1 MFLTEECAELVLLY
15 KRANMTTGL
24 LEEDLHL
31 PARDFSDPVNLLHE
45 LLQEGPNV
53 PLIERGLVGANCC
66 EQLRISLA
74 FLDDHLHQ

>member
-1 MFLTEECAELVLLY
+1 MSLNSASFLIGGHARFLFLTEKCAELVFLY

-31 PARDFSDPVNLLHE
+31 PACNFSDPVNLLHE

-53 PLIERGLVGANCC
+53 PLIECGLVGANCC
-66 EQLRISLA
+66 
-74 FLDDHLHQ
+74 